1 MARYRVQQEPDSPPP
16 REALTIFVIT
26 GPPASGKST
35 WVKQHATPGRDITI
49 DYDELANALTAQPPD
64 NHEHAKHIHELTL
77 TVRRAAINAAI
88 QLGHAVNVYII
99 DSYLG
104 PQAVAQYEA
113 VGATLIVIDPGRE
126 TVLARCRDERPA
138 HRLSYKFTRGPI
150 PDGMQIDHICHNRA
164 CVNPEHLRLATN
176 KQNMENPAGLRVDN
190 TSGHQGVTW
199 DRSCGKWKANV
210 HHNGRNVSAGRYAS
224 KEAAAQAVARK
235 RCELFTHNDADR
247 EARLNVDAS

>member
-1 MARYRVQQEPDSPPP
+1 MDGCTSKVKTHGWCGKHYERWRTTGTTADPVKTTYEDRFWSYVDKTKDCWNWTRAKSK
-16 REALTIFVIT
+16 AGYGIFTI
-26 GPPASGKST
+26 
-35 WVKQHATPGRDITI
+35 
-49 DYDELANALTAQPPD
+49 E
-64 NHEHAKHIHELTL
+64 
-77 TVRRAAINAAI
+77 RR
-88 QLGHAVNVYII
+88 QK
-99 DSYLG
+99 
-104 PQAVAQYEA
+104 
-113 VGATLIVIDPGRE
+113 
-126 TVLARCRDERPA
+126 PA